1 MSKAVQVSAFKTSK
15 KNELYLFV
23 PKQKDNQTAL
33 DKLSDE
39 LLVMFGE
46 PEHIFDF
53 ALSESKSLPRS
64 NPKEVLDS
72 INNKGYYIQMPPGEV
87 EKISDMPAPPE
98 RLDNIF

>member
-53 ALSESKSLPRS
+53 ALSEGKSLPRS